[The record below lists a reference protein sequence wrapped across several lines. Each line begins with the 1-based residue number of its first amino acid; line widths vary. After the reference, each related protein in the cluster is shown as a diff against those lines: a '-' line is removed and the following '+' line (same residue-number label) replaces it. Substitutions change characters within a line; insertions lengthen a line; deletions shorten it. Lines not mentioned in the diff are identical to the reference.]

1 MNNSFKM
8 MSSIELL
15 IESSYMRYGTIRYS
29 VEQFSYLGTLPQVL
43 QALHLLDASQKID
56 LYIDDNTA
64 YFEISAEWLKELSEN
79 RKRMIPL
86 RWYAKI
92 PELAI
97 SIVINRKTLY
107 FMLGMYASLIVFL
120 VFSVSGIVTLAAL
133 WLSAFVIS
141 LNVLYKK
148 STE

>member
-1 MNNSFKM
+1 M

-56 LYIDDNTA
+56 LYIDDHTA
-64 YFEISAEWLKELSEN
+64 YFEINSEWLNELNEEH
-79 RKRMIPL
+79 KRMIPV
-86 RWYAKI
+86 RWYARI
-92 PELAI
+92 PAL
-97 SIVINRKTLY
+97 IVTLIINRKTLY
-107 FMLGMYASLIVFL
+107 FMFGLYASLIAFL
-120 VFSVSGIVTLAAL
+120 IFSVPGIVTLVAL